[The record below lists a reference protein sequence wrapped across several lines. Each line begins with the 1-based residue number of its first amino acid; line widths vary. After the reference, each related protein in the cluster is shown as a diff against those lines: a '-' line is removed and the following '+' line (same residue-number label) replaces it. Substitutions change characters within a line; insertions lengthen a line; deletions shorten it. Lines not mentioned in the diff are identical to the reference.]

1 MDPDR
6 SDAFLGLPL
15 NSPPP
20 PEDAG
25 SEPKAAAAAA
35 AAAAAVAAASS
46 LMHELRTS
54 PHVDHHPHQLSQQVL
69 LTTLKYLSSLHL
81 KHLLHSHCKC
91 DYYIDLS
98 FRKLQFCKKYY
109 GGCQN

>member
-54 PHVDHHPHQLSQQVL
+54 PHVDHPHHPHQLIQQVL
-69 LTTLKYLSSLHL
+69 RTYTIHICVITTF
-81 KHLLHSHCKC
+81 
-91 DYYIDLS
+91 I
-98 FRKLQFCKKYY
+98 
-109 GGCQN
+109 N